1 MNVFRACTGLGVF
14 GFGDVGNQPF
24 VNSKSP
30 EGLIPLPSAEDI
42 ANFIESNGLTLTTF
56 DTTRH
61 FLGKD
66 TIYDKKDR
74 RNYDRLWF
82 KIDEARRLL
91 EKRHH
96 GKFKSKVVVVDR
108 KPRTIY
114 FFEGREPK
122 ASAMGQVGMM
132 KVAESDLLY
141 QEESRHRSS
150 RSYRRPA
157 GRRTWASSFGLGGK
171 DGK

>member
-66 TIYDKKDR
+66 TIYDKKDG

-91 EKRHH
+91 EKARALTS
-96 GKFKSKVVVVDR
+96 FTR
-108 KPRTIY
+108 MPALQPQ
-114 FFEGREPK
+114 FFTQLRQNWSFARP
-122 ASAMGQVGMM
+122 
-132 KVAESDLLY
+132 
-141 QEESRHRSS
+141 HR
-150 RSYRRPA
+150 RA
-157 GRRTWASSFGLGGK
+157 NNK
-171 DGK
+171 